1 MYWTTYGVLRTT
13 EEQDNIL
20 TSHAGP
26 SDRTPREVK
35 CRTLSAGATRIPVGT
50 LLNYS
55 KQGLFWHRKISAN
68 LSDIVIRGAKRI
80 STDGRF
86 KARNNSFFRNDPAQ
100 RLPPNADLTLA
111 VIHTELSLFRSARPI
126 CLPTRPVWRPARPPI
141 VDCVLLSEIGRSTC
155 LLQENVALEI
165 DSNRVI
171 N

>member
-1 MYWTTYGVLRTT
+1 MHWTTYGVLRSTT

-35 CRTLSAGATRIPVGT
+35 CPTLSAGATRIPVGT

-86 KARNNSFFRNDPAQ
+86 KARNNSSFRNDPAQ

-111 VIHTELSLFRSARPI
+111 VIHTERALALLICTTHLPSDPSSVETCSPTHSRLCLVKRDWPKYLFAAGKR
-126 CLPTRPVWRPARPPI
+126 CTR
-141 VDCVLLSEIGRSTC
+141 
-155 LLQENVALEI
+155 N
-165 DSNRVI
+165 
-171 N
+171 